1 MHTKSALVMCLT
13 VVALAAYGSSP
24 EPEPG
29 LYKVT
34 VGVSGD
40 GLAPGEVQET
50 AEQCVTEADLA
61 SDPADLLGEHAGM
74 EGCSITDSAWSDG
87 KISMSMVCA
96 IEGVDAVAESI
107 GSYNATSYQ
116 LVTTMTM
123 KIGEMQIE
131 MQSTVEA
138 ERIGDC

>member
-1 MHTKSALVMCLT
+1 MCLT
-13 VVALAAYGSSP
+13 VVAFAAYGSSP

-29 LYKVT
+29 LYQVT
-34 VGVSGD
+34 VGVSGE
-40 GLAPGEVQET
+40 GLAPGEVQEI

-61 SDPADLLGEHAGM
+61 ADPADLLGEHAGM
-74 EGCSITDSAWSDG
+74 EGCSITDSAWGDG

>member
-1 MHTKSALVMCLT
+1 MCLF
-13 VVALAAYGSSP
+13 VIAIAAHGSSP

-29 LYKVT
+29 MYRVT

-40 GLAPGEVQET
+40 DLAPGAVQET

-61 SDPADLLGEHAGM
+61 SDPADLLGEHAGL
-74 EGCSITDSAWSDG
+74 EGCSITDSAWGNG

-96 IEGVDAVAESI
+96 IEGVDAVAESV

-123 KIGEMQIE
+123 KIGDMQIE
-131 MQSTVEA
+131 MLSTVEA